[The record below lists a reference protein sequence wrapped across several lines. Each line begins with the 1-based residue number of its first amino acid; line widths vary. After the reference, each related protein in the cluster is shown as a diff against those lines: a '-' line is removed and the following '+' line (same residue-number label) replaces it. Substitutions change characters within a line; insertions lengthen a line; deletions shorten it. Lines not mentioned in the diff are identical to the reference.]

1 MYNEIRIQTEVDG
14 GFHLPTAY
22 KSHARQLD
30 HMVAIATL
38 IAGSVCVAIL
48 AVSIFG

>member
-1 MYNEIRIQTEVDG
+1 MYKEISFQTEVDG

-22 KSHARQLD
+22 RSHARQLD

-38 IAGSVCVAIL
+38 IAGSVCAAIL
-48 AVSIFG
+48 AVNIFG